1 MSKISQFIGSG
12 WVPLETIEVTTP
24 VTTIDFDSN
33 IDDTYNNYV
42 LTSTH
47 TLSGVGSITC
57 QLKTGG
63 ALITAG
69 YRFLGQVPTDTS
81 DFTSFDRNN
90 VLLCAYSGSFVTYFM
105 NLRSSDPFKSINTQ
119 ATGYSGSFMLLTGYN
134 AALLSTSIIDGIQ
147 IGATQSRTFNA
158 GSKLTLYGI
167 KEL

>member
-1 MSKISQFIGSG
+1 MSNLSEFIGLG

-24 VTTIDFDSN
+24 VTTVDFDSN

-47 TLSGVGSITC
+47 TLSGIGTITC
-57 QLKTGG
+57 QLKTSG

-69 YRFLGQVPTDTS
+69 YRYLGQIPTDTG
-81 DFTSFDRNN
+81 TGTATDRNLA
-90 VLLCAYSGSFVTYFM
+90 LLCAYSGSFVTYFM

-147 IGATQSRTFNA
+147 IGVTSSRTFNA

>member
-1 MSKISQFIGSG
+1 MTKISQFIGSG

-47 TLSGVGSITC
+47 TLSGTGTITC

-63 ALITAG
+63 ALITTG
-69 YRFLGQVPTDTS
+69 YRNLSQIPTATS
-81 DFTSFDRNN
+81 DSTNAN
-90 VLLCAYSGSFVTYFM
+90 GNLALLCAYSGSFVTYFM

-119 ATGYSGSFMLLTGYN
+119 ATGYSGSFMFLTGYN

-147 IGATQSRTFNA
+147 IGATSSRTFNA